1 MLSRREG
8 VFIMHI
14 FTPHVISEYAE
25 ARGKRSKD
33 VVTMQTNREQ
43 FSIDIGR
50 RRTINL
56 KGFQITSPIVKI
68 REFPPGNKFNLERTI
83 IPTNQAPWWEGST
96 SGSLQIVTSL
106 ATAAKGA

>member
-1 MLSRREG
+1 
-8 VFIMHI
+8 
-14 FTPHVISEYAE
+14 
-25 ARGKRSKD
+25 
-33 VVTMQTNREQ
+33 MQTNREQ